1 MISPVPLL
9 YVTVVTGHNTLG
21 FNTRAAAS
29 APVTHARH
37 CASIQR
43 TSCIDMPPEGFFSH
57 LYAMTFRF
65 IGTRPYTRA
74 VVCSMPQNDS
84 AATIQQ
90 SDIAKTVHSFQSS
103 LFPSTSIAPFTPVVK
118 QWDLINRLKH
128 DILT

>member
-21 FNTRAAAS
+21 FNTHAAAS

-43 TSCIDMPPEGFFSH
+43 TSCIAMPPEGFSFH

-65 IGTRPYTRA
+65 IGTKPYTRA
-74 VVCSMPQNDS
+74 VVCSIPQNDS

-90 SDIAKTVHSFQSS
+90 SDIAKTLLSFQNSP
-103 LFPSTSIAPFTPVVK
+103 FPPIPFAPFTPVVR
-118 QWDLINRLKH
+118 QWVLINRLKY